1 MKDSGPCTMCPRYP
15 AIAGDDLLY
24 NVIGAFGFYSL
35 LTVFSPMS
43 DE

>member
-1 MKDSGPCTMCPRYP
+1 MRDFSPWTTFPRYP
-15 AIAGDDLLY
+15 AIAGDGLLS

-35 LTVFSPMS
+35 LTVFSPVS